1 MSIRNGI
8 DNLTQIF
15 PSQAVSTGAPA
26 KTPSNPQSEN
36 LLGDRAE
43 LSNVATQVSQA
54 SQASEAS
61 DVRLDKVASIQSALQ
76 SGTYDVSA
84 EDVAKKI
91 VTSMLAPEK

>member
-8 DNLTQIF
+8 ENLPQIF
-15 PSQAVSTGAPA
+15 PSQAVSAGAPA
-26 KTPSNPQSEN
+26 KSPGNPQSES
-36 LLGDRAE
+36 LAGDRAE

-54 SQASEAS
+54 SQASGAT

-84 EDVAKKI
+84 EDVAQKI
-91 VTSMLAPEK
+91 VASMLASEK